1 MEVIASSRICGF
13 KWMFR
18 MSSVVLLVLLLPACR
33 LVYDEDLS
41 KEARFGAFYGQ
52 CFEMNESALLWRWPD
67 THEPELT
74 VPNKHYDDLLPIT
87 IEEYLQNPLGWSQ
100 SPEYNARTT
109 VNRDPGEVVA
119 VVSKGQR
126 FVVTKVLL
134 NHHIEVG
141 NTLHV
146 KARLQTKPT
155 YTAGTNGMDGVD
167 EFEADQLIDGN
178 SSQSALQYHSALV
191 TPCKQRDAKTTSQVK
206 SG

>member
-1 MEVIASSRICGF
+1 MEVMASTRTYCF
-13 KWMFR
+13 KWIFR
-18 MSSVVLLVLLLPACR
+18 MSSVVLLALLLPACR

-52 CFEMNESALLWRWPD
+52 CFEMNEAALLWRWPD
-67 THEPELT
+67 THAPELT
-74 VPNKHYDDLLPIT
+74 VPSEGYDDLLPIT

-100 SPEYNARTT
+100 SPEYNART
-109 VNRDPGEVVA
+109 VNHDPGEVVA

-126 FVVTKVLL
+126 FVVTKVLM

-141 NTLHV
+141 NTLHA
-146 KARLQTKPT
+146 KARLQTKPA

-167 EFEADQLIDGN
+167 EFGVGQLIDGN

-191 TPCKQRDAKTTSQVK
+191 TPCKQKDAKTRP
-206 SG
+206 